1 MFEKEAAEEFTDYQR
16 GIMSQWSKCKAV
28 LVFAEKVTSQPVN
41 FNQGNY
47 ESVKLYVLV

>member
-1 MFEKEAAEEFTDYQR
+1 MFDKEAGEESTDYQVNCL
-16 GIMSQWSKCKAV
+16 KCKAV

-41 FNQGNY
+41 FTQGNY